1 MLVPSVMLPKLR
13 FRAGSWKR
21 EPPPLL
27 LKRDDMVAVVRSV
40 SVDNS
45 NRSWHGSKMEHGS
58 MNGEGPSSERG
69 SERRGSKGE
78 ATGGAQ
84 DADGQ
89 GEDGSLSR

>member
-40 SVDNS
+40 SVDKQQQVVA
-45 NRSWHGSKMEHGS
+45 RI
-58 MNGEGPSSERG
+58 
-69 SERRGSKGE
+69 
-78 ATGGAQ
+78 
-84 DADGQ
+84 
-89 GEDGSLSR
+89 EDGARGR